1 MLSALSWLWQDDNF
15 ASVWVSDETIDMA
28 KLNHYTVDKLWATHD
43 KSQTFSA
50 FNLVCIGTS
59 SLLGKQV
66 NFSRSWPTLD
76 FPRRSPLPLF
86 FFFFFFTSLS
96 PSLPRHFPLSFPR
109 TTRVTWVCHHF
120 FFFYLPPGTYIEMAV
135 FAQVEYTTKG

>member
-1 MLSALSWLWQDDNF
+1 MTNLKLFLLSISSALVQVVCWESKLI
-15 ASVWVSDETIDMA
+15 SVD
-28 KLNHYTVDKLWATHD
+28 
-43 KSQTFSA
+43 
-50 FNLVCIGTS
+50 
-59 SLLGKQV
+59 
-66 NFSRSWPTLD
+66 LD
-76 FPRRSPLPLF
+76 PPWIFPAGALCPSF